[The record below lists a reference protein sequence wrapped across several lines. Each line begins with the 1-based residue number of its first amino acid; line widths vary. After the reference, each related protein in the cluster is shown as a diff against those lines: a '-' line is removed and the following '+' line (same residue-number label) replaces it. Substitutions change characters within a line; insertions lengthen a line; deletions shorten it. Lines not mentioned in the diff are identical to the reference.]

1 MTRKTKFKKTQKDSQ
16 KRKKL
21 IKESR
26 GEVTKEIIKIRINT
40 REVKANY
47 NKQEMGTKCSACKV
61 EKIQQY
67 NAKYKVQGANSTY
80 KIKYIKTKFK

>member
-1 MTRKTKFKKTQKDSQ
+1 MTRKTKLKKTQKDSQ

-40 REVKANY
+40 REVKANC
-47 NKQEMGTKCSACKV
+47 NKQ
-61 EKIQQY
+61 
-67 NAKYKVQGANSTY
+67 
-80 KIKYIKTKFK
+80 